1 MTSTPSTPLTP
12 TELAAWRG
20 MLETHATLIAQ
31 LDAELARDQGLPL
44 TSYEVLISLADAD
57 SERLRMGELAERLL
71 LSRSGI
77 TRLVDRLERQG
88 LVERQRCDDDGRG
101 FFAAITTEGKRRL
114 VTARPAHLDGVRRH
128 FLSRL
133 RPADLDA
140 LAGAWRRV
148 LVQAADDEA

>member
-1 MTSTPSTPLTP
+1 MTSTPSTALTP

-20 MLETHATLIAQ
+20 LLEAHATLIAQ
-31 LDAELARDQGLPL
+31 LDAELSRDQGLPL

-77 TRLVDRLERQG
+77 TRLIDRLERQG

-101 FFAAITTEGKRRL
+101 LFAAITAEGKRRL
-114 VTARPAHLDGVRRH
+114 ATARPAHLDGVRRH

-133 RPADLDA
+133 RPTDLDA

-148 LVQAADDEA
+148 LVPAANDEA